1 MEEGQRRFNATLVE
15 DRRKHGENMALQREA
30 MEANKQAMAGQLA
43 QAQQG
48 LAQQASQHAATLAQA
63 QQAQNNAQAQMQRQ
77 INGAEKDQAHY
88 NKKQDGVAG
97 TTLTGP
103 GGVDADELEKKKKKQ
118 TLLGGV

>member
-1 MEEGQRRFNATLVE
+1 
-15 DRRKHGENMALQREA
+15 
-30 MEANKQAMAGQLA
+30 MEANRQAQEAQLA

-63 QQAQNNAQAQMQRQ
+63 QRAQDNAQAQMQRQ

-97 TTLTGP
+97 TILTGP
-103 GGVDADELEKKKKKQ
+103 GGVDAEELEKKKKKQ